1 MPVRDPGRSATAV
14 ARRAQIVAATI
25 ETIAELGYAQTS
37 FARIA
42 ERAELSSTRLI
53 SYHFAGKDEL
63 IQAVVADVHANMA
76 RRLGERLANCADS
89 RGALAAY
96 IRGVT
101 GFIAEHRPQMQALMS
116 IFLERQGSERRGAE
130 GQGTERQGTER
141 RGTEGQG
148 TERQGVERQSAGPA
162 AGYDAGTERE
172 VLGHLQRILAAGQQ
186 AGEFRPFDT
195 FVMAA
200 AVQRSLDGLPF
211 LLRTEPGLD
220 LGHYAEELVTIFD
233 LATRRTR

>member
-130 GQGTERQGTER
+130 GQGTER
-141 RGTEGQG
+141 RGAEGQG
-148 TERQGVERQSAGPA
+148 AERQSAGPA

>member
-1 MPVRDPGRSATAV
+1 MPVRDPGRSVTAV

-76 RRLGERLANCADS
+76 RHLGERLANCADS

-116 IFLERQGSERRGAE
+116 IFLEQ
-130 GQGTERQGTER
+130 QGTER
-141 RGTEGQG
+141 RGTEGRG
-148 TERQGVERQSAGPA
+148 AERQGGEGQGAGPA
-162 AGYDAGTERE
+162 GGYDAGTERE

-220 LGHYAEELVTIFD
+220 LGHYAEELVTLFD